1 MSLDDI
7 LEYCGEAYRSEL
19 FKVDE
24 SEEIKRLKKEIESH
38 KNYIESLKKEKQR
51 LTDEN
56 NQLRAL
62 SKELIKVKSGEK
74 SEGDKSAIE
83 ELDKKRKELYNEVT
97 SLKKK
102 ETAYSKSIGKIF
114 GALEELRNEID

>member
-62 SKELIKVKSGEK
+62 SKELIKVKSDEK